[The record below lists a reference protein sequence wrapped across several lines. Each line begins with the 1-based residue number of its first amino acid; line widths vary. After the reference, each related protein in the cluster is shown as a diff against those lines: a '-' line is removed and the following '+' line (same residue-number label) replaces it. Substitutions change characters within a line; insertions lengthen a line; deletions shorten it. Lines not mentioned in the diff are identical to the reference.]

1 MRRAK
6 NFGEIVR
13 FSARAGALTL
23 AAWVGGPGRANL
35 AIGSEFAVEPPP
47 AWLYPINAAPET
59 EPAPD
64 PKTLRSV
71 PASSQSY
78 TNEQVDDLF
87 IAPDWHPEEHVPA
100 PMVVSR
106 GRPPET
112 YACGYC
118 HRITG
123 SGAPENAHLAGLSV
137 AYIRQQLQDLRSGA
151 RRSSRQER
159 IPQALMTVVAQSLT
173 DAEIDDAA
181 RYFAGQPATVTAH
194 VVESRVAPSVH
205 TENWSLAADRP
216 PKQELLGH
224 RLLELPDDPEDFK
237 SRDTRAK
244 FTIYVPVGSV
254 ARGRSLANGRGR
266 SGCASCHGQR
276 LRGEGM
282 APPLTAQSPSYLLR
296 QLVDFSR
303 GTRHGPQAESM
314 VSVARSLSIDDM
326 IAVAAY
332 AASLDPVGSTPE
344 DEK

>member
-1 MRRAK
+1 MNYGLAMRSCL
-6 NFGEIVR
+6 G
-13 FSARAGALTL
+13 AGALTL
-23 AAWVGGPGRANL
+23 AAWVGGPGPENL
-35 AIGSEFAVEPPP
+35 AIGSEISELAVERPP
-47 AWLYPINAAPET
+47 AWLYPIHPALET

-64 PKTLRSV
+64 PKALRAV
-71 PASSQSY
+71 PGSAQSY

-87 IAPDWHPEEHVPA
+87 LAPDWHPEDHVPA

-106 GRPPET
+106 GRPPNT

-123 SGAPENAHLAGLSV
+123 SGAPENAHLAGLSA
-137 AYIRQQLQDLRSGA
+137 AYIQQQLHDFRVGA

-159 IPQALMTVVAQSLT
+159 IPQALMTVVAKSLT

-181 RYFAGQPATVTAH
+181 RYFAGQPATPAAH
-194 VVESRVAPSVH
+194 IVESRMAPSVH
-205 TENWSLAADRP
+205 IENWSLAADRP

-254 ARGRSLANGRGR
+254 ARGRSLANSRGR
-266 SGCASCHGQR
+266 TGCASCHGQR
-276 LRGEGM
+276 LQGEGM
-282 APPLTAQSPSYLLR
+282 APPLTAQSPTYLLR

-303 GTRHGPQAESM
+303 GTRHGSQAEAM
-314 VSVARSLSIDDM
+314 ASVARSLSIDDM

-332 AASLDPVGSTPE
+332 AASLVPLGSTPRR
-344 DEK
+344 

>member
-1 MRRAK
+1 M
-6 NFGEIVR
+6 NYGLVVR
-13 FSARAGALTL
+13 SCVGTGALAL
-23 AAWVGGPGRANL
+23 AAWVGGPGGANL
-35 AIGSEFAVEPPP
+35 ALGSEISGFVDEPPG
-47 AWLYPINAAPET
+47 WLYPINSALET
-59 EPAPD
+59 EATPD
-64 PKTLRSV
+64 PKTLRRV
-71 PASSQSY
+71 PGSARSY

-87 IAPDWHPEEHVPA
+87 IAPDWHPEEHMSV

-106 GRPPET
+106 GRPPGT

-137 AYIRQQLQDLRSGA
+137 AYIRGQLQDFRSGA

-159 IPQALMTVVAQSLT
+159 IPQALMTVVAKSLT

-181 RYFAGQPATVTAH
+181 RYFAGQPASAAAH
-194 VVESRVAPSVH
+194 VVESRMAPSVH

-216 PKQELLGH
+216 PRQELLGL
-224 RLLELPDDPEDFK
+224 RLLELPDDPQDFQ

-254 ARGRSLANGRGR
+254 ARGQSLAIG
-266 SGCASCHGQR
+266 SGGTACANCHGQH
-276 LRGEGM
+276 LQGEGM

-303 GTRHGPQAESM
+303 GTRHGPQGEVMA
-314 VSVARSLSIDDM
+314 SVARSLSLDDM

-332 AASLDPVGSTPE
+332 SASLIPLGSAAE
-344 DEK
+344 SGK